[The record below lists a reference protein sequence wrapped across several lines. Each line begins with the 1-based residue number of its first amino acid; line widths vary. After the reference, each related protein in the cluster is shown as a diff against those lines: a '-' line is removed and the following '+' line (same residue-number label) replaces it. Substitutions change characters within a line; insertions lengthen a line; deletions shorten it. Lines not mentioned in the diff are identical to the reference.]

1 MSDSQPEPP
10 GWPPWLGFAAF
21 AATLAVVIVVA
32 GVISGLA
39 DAAGSGGDT
48 NDEEVTLLATFV
60 QAVAL
65 VGFALLFARFFAPPR
80 EWHFG
85 LRRAE
90 PRTIR
95 WLIASIV
102 AFYAFAVA
110 YAALL
115 DPGGEQSVAEDVGAD
130 EDTVQLVLAGLL
142 IVGVAPVVEEFFF
155 RGLLFGALRQSLS
168 FLPSAA
174 LAAVVFGLI
183 HYNGPD
189 TLDLLPVLAVLGF
202 FFCFVYE
209 RTRSLYPAIAFHA
222 LNNAIAF
229 PVAVGGDTAP
239 WLSAGVGLVVITA
252 SIALALRG
260 REAPSPLRSRTA

>member
-1 MSDSQPEPP
+1 MNDSEPAAP
-10 GWPPWLGFAAF
+10 RWPPWLGFAAF
-21 AATLAVVIVVA
+21 GATLAAVTIVA
-32 GVISGLA
+32 AVISGLA
-39 DAAGSGGDT
+39 DAAGSGADT
-48 NDEEVTLLATFV
+48 NDEEVTLLVTFV
-60 QAVAL
+60 QAAAL
-65 VGFALLFARFFAPPR
+65 VGFALLFARLFAPPQ

-90 PRTIR
+90 PRTLR

-130 EDTVQLVLAGLL
+130 EETIQLVLAGLL

-155 RGLLFGALRQSLS
+155 RGLLFGALRQRFS
-168 FLPSAA
+168 FWPSAA
-174 LAAVVFGLI
+174 LAAILFGLI
-183 HYNGPD
+183 HYTGPD

-209 RTRSLYPAIAFHA
+209 RTGSLYPAIAFHA

-239 WLSAGVGLVVITA
+239 WLAAGVGLVVVAA

-260 REAPSPLRSRTA
+260 QEAPSPLRPAHG